1 MTDSVLARIARGD
14 PHSVRACM
22 DEFGGLVWTIA
33 RRLTRTRADAED
45 AVQEIFTDVWRS
57 AGRFDPVRGS
67 EKVFISTIAR
77 RRLIDRLRRAKH
89 VPMMESEDVLERIG
103 WADSGDRGEICAEAV
118 NAAQA
123 VAQLKPDQQKVIELG
138 VLNGM
143 SHQEIAD
150 ALQMPL
156 GTVKTQMRRGLI
168 QVRSLMGL
176 ESRPPADEVA
186 P

>member
-1 MTDSVLARIARGD
+1 MTASVLARIARGD
-14 PHSVRACM
+14 AQAVRACM

-33 RRLTRTRADAED
+33 RRFTRTRADAED

-57 AGRFDPVRGS
+57 AGRFDPAQGS

-77 RRLIDRLRRAKH
+77 RRLIDRLRRAKQ
-89 VPMMESEDVLERIG
+89 VPPMESEDALDQMG
-103 WADSGDRGEICAEAV
+103 WAEPGNRAEMCAEAAT
-118 NAAQA
+118 AAQA

-168 QVRSLMGL
+168 QVRALMGI
-176 ESRPPADEVA
+176 ESASPVQEVV